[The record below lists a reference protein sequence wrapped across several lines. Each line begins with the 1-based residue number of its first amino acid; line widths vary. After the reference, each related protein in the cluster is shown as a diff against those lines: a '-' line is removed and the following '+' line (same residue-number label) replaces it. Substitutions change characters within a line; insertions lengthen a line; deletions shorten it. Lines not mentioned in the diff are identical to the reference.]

1 MNKELKKNIILTIV
15 GPSNSGKSTLL
26 NKILGKKIAIVTHKT
41 QTTRSG
47 LKGIAIRKN
56 VQLIFI
62 DTPGIFS
69 GKNKFE
75 KAMVKN
81 ALSTLEDSDLIL
93 LVVDSRMQINFIDR
107 KLIDVIKKFHSK
119 SLLILNKIDLVKKED
134 LIKKSIEFNDLV
146 EFLHTFMISAK
157 NGSGVNDLIE
167 LAIKKAKSNDW
178 LYPEDQIADTQNS
191 LLSSEVTREK
201 IFLNVHDEIPYLC
214 MVKTEAWDE
223 NKKIIKISQTIIV
236 AKKNHIGIILGKNGS
251 KIKRI
256 GIESRLELEK
266 LLDKKIHLSLN
277 VKFKKDWDRIPDNY
291 ELIGLDFSER
301 GS

>member
-1 MNKELKKNIILTIV
+1 MNIFDIYLD
-15 GPSNSGKSTLL
+15 
-26 NKILGKKIAIVTHKT
+26 KIKKIIIDQNKKGILKIPENLDSINVEIPPKQFDSDISTNVSMVLAKINKT
-41 QTTRSG
+41 Q
-47 LKGIAIRKN
+47 
-56 VQLIFI
+56 
-62 DTPGIFS
+62 P
-69 GKNKFE
+69 
-75 KAMVKN
+75 
-81 ALSTLEDSDLIL
+81 
-93 LVVDSRMQINFIDR
+93 
-107 KLIDVIKKFHSK
+107 
-119 SLLILNKIDLVKKED
+119 IDLANKLTELIKKED

-266 LLDKKIHLSLN
+266 LLDKKIYLSLN
-277 VKFKKDWDRIPDNY
+277 VKFTKDWDRIPDNY